1 MVPCA
6 SFLTAQTDLSNS
18 TDNPSTTTVTSS
30 QDHSRDGSPAPK
42 KRREDESS
50 PATQS

>member
-1 MVPCA
+1 MVPHA

-18 TDNPSTTTVTSS
+18 TDNTTTVTSS